1 MAVVCQEEG
10 RVIIWEEKQSRDWE
24 ICCRC
29 REGIQKEEE
38 AELRVKMRA
47 AECLVEHDKVQV

>member
-1 MAVVCQEEG
+1 MCQEEG